1 MRAGLLATA
10 TASALALL
18 LQSVPALADPGD
30 PGDPNAGLP
39 PYAQPAPGSADPND
53 GPPQGPGDPSGG
65 PAQEQGDPNAGP
77 PQGQG
82 DPGVARISV
91 AQGDISV
98 KRADS
103 GDTFAAALNAPV
115 TAGDYITTGGD
126 GRGEVEFDF
135 GASLRL
141 APGTQLRFTDLQ
153 QDHHQLQLAQ
163 GTVELRLFRGLGSHP
178 EVQTPA
184 ATIRPDENGSY
195 RVTVTDDG
203 NTEVT
208 VRAGRADVETSAG
221 TQSLEAGPTLLV
233 TGTAD
238 NARVQTIDTVALDS
252 FDAFNRQ
259 RDQYAERAHDW
270 AYVDAGYVGADDLDQ
285 YGHWSDVPGY
295 GEAWQPADVAPG
307 WAPYNAGRWVW
318 EPYYGWSWVDAA
330 PWGYA
335 PYHYGR
341 WFYANSGWFW
351 SPGITVAAGPVF
363 YSAPV
368 AFYPH
373 PVFYRPALVAF
384 FSFGAGG
391 GYRGG
396 VGFGGLS
403 IGFGNV
409 GWVPL
414 APYEPFHPWYGPGY
428 GGNVYNRTVIN
439 NVTNNYYG
447 NRYVTNN
454 GSITN
459 YRNINAPGGAV
470 AVNNGNFASGNFAHL
485 ESVHA
490 SELTNA
496 SPIRG
501 VVPVVPTAA
510 NLAYSGRALSPLHA
524 AAPVTSRFANFA
536 SQPHA
541 PAATFAQQQRAVQS
555 AAVKTYPEHAV
566 VFQHPDLQQK
576 YDRPGLISNA
586 NAPAAFKP
594 NATLN
599 EAETGHPAAIAGPEK
614 AAPGT
619 TTERASGEPART
631 ASPNGSGIGGS
642 DETRTGNGSNASRPA
657 NPFDRF
663 DRPATA
669 NESTSDTHANAK
681 SGERTDATGGERT
694 NAPGRERTNTPAGSA
709 STQQR
714 VDGST
719 TDKAP
724 ASTYHE
730 PSDSVPTYP
739 KPDYHEPSDSAP
751 AYHQPSYHEPASD
764 APAYHAPSDH
774 NTPYHTP
781 SDHTA
786 PYHAPAYHAP
796 ARQNGGHA
804 SSKHDAK
811 PTANPKG

>member
-1 MRAGLLATA
+1 MRERSTRMRAGLLATA

-30 PGDPNAGLP
+30 PNAGLP
-39 PYAQPAPGSADPND
+39 PYAQPAPGAPDPND
-53 GPPQGPGDPSGG
+53 GPPQGPGDPSEGQQQG
-65 PAQEQGDPNAGP
+65 PGDPNAGP
-77 PQGQG
+77 SQGQG

-115 TAGDYITTGGD
+115 TAGDYITTGAD
-126 GRGEVEFDF
+126 ARGEVEFDF

-163 GTVELRLFRGLGSHP
+163 GTVDLRLFRGLGSHP

-238 NARVQTIDTVALDS
+238 SAHVRTIDTVALDS

-295 GEAWQPADVAPG
+295 GQAWQPADVAPG
-307 WAPYNAGRWVW
+307 WAPYNTGRWVW
-318 EPYYGWSWVDAA
+318 EPYYGWSWVDVA

-368 AFYPH
+368 VFYPH
-373 PVFYRPALVAF
+373 PVYYRPALVAF

-396 VGFGGLS
+396 IGFGGLS

-409 GWVPL
+409 GWCPL
-414 APYEPFHPWYGPGY
+414 APFEPFHPWYGPGF
-428 GGNVYNRTVIN
+428 GGNVYNRTVVN

-447 NRYVTNN
+447 NRYVTNTNN

-470 AVNNGNFASGNFAHL
+470 AVNNANFASGNFSHL

-490 SELTNA
+490 AQLTNA
-496 SPIRG
+496 APVRG

-510 NLAYSGRALSPLHA
+510 NLAYSGHALTPLHS
-524 AAPVTSRFANFA
+524 AAPITSRFANFA
-536 SQPHA
+536 SQPHV
-541 PAATFAQQQRAVQS
+541 PAGTFAAQQHAVQT

-576 YDRPGLISNA
+576 FDRPGLISNA
-586 NAPAAFKP
+586 NAPEAFKP
-594 NATLN
+594 NATLH
-599 EAETGHPAAIAGPEK
+599 EAETGHPATVAGEDK
-614 AAPGT
+614 AAGAT
-619 TTERASGEPART
+619 AHATGDAAEHATGTTERATGDAART
-631 ASPNGSGIGGS
+631 TSSNGSSS
-642 DETRTGNGSNASRPA
+642 DESRSDNGSNTSHPS

-663 DRPATA
+663 DHPATT
-669 NESTSDTHANAK
+669 NESTSDTRMNA
-681 SGERTDATGGERT
+681 AGGERI
-694 NAPGRERTNTPAGSA
+694 NAPTGSTN
-709 STQQR
+709 TQQR
-714 VDGST
+714 ADGTSP
-719 TDKAP
+719 DKAP

-739 KPDYHEPSDSAP
+739 KPDYHEPADSAP
-751 AYHQPSYHEPASD
+751 AYHQPSSHEPASD
-764 APAYHAPSDH
+764 APAYHAPA
-774 NTPYHTP
+774 YHAP
-781 SDHTA
+781 SYHGT

-796 ARQNGGHA
+796 AHQNGGHA
-804 SSKHDAK
+804 VPAKHDAK
-811 PTANPKG
+811 PTSTPKG

>member
-1 MRAGLLATA
+1 L
-10 TASALALL
+10 
-18 LQSVPALADPGD
+18 
-30 PGDPNAGLP
+30 
-39 PYAQPAPGSADPND
+39 
-53 GPPQGPGDPSGG
+53 
-65 PAQEQGDPNAGP
+65 
-77 PQGQG
+77 
-82 DPGVARISV
+82 I
-91 AQGDISV
+91 
-98 KRADS
+98 
-103 GDTFAAALNAPV
+103 
-115 TAGDYITTGGD
+115 
-126 GRGEVEFDF
+126 
-135 GASLRL
+135 
-141 APGTQLRFTDLQ
+141 
-153 QDHHQLQLAQ
+153 
-163 GTVELRLFRGLGSHP
+163 
-178 EVQTPA
+178 
-184 ATIRPDENGSY
+184 
-195 RVTVTDDG
+195 
-203 NTEVT
+203 
-208 VRAGRADVETSAG
+208 
-221 TQSLEAGPTLLV
+221 

-238 NARVQTIDTVALDS
+238 KAHVQTIDTVALDS

-307 WAPYNAGRWVW
+307 WAPYNTGRWVW
-318 EPYYGWSWVDAA
+318 EPYYGWSWVDTA

-368 AFYPH
+368 VFYPH

-396 VGFGGLS
+396 IGFGRLS

-409 GWVPL
+409 GWCPL
-414 APYEPFHPWYGPGY
+414 APYEPFHPWYGPGF
-428 GGNVYNRTVIN
+428 GGNVYNRTVVN
-439 NVTNNYYG
+439 NITNNYYG

-454 GSITN
+454 NYGSITN

-490 SELTNA
+490 SDLTNA

-510 NLAYSGRALSPLHA
+510 NLAYSGHALTPLHS
-524 AAPVTSRFANFA
+524 AAPVTSRFASFA
-536 SQPHA
+536 SQPHV
-541 PAATFAQQQRAVQS
+541 PAGSFAQQQRAVQT

-586 NAPAAFKP
+586 NAPEAFKP
-594 NATLN
+594 NATLH
-599 EAETGHPAAIAGPEK
+599 EAETGRPAAITGEEK
-614 AAPGT
+614 APAG
-619 TTERASGEPART
+619 TTERTSGESART
-631 ASPNGSGIGGS
+631 APPNGSATEES
-642 DETRTGNGSNASRPA
+642 RTATGSNASRPA

-663 DRPATA
+663 DHPATT
-669 NESTSDTHANAK
+669 NESTGDTHAN
-681 SGERTDATGGERT
+681 ATGGERT
-694 NAPGRERTNTPAGSA
+694 NATGGTTSP
-709 STQQR
+709 QQR
-714 VDGST
+714 VDGTQRRADGT
-719 TDKAP
+719 TPDKAP
-724 ASTYHE
+724 ATYHE

-739 KPDYHEPSDSAP
+739 KQDYHEPVDSAP
-751 AYHQPSYHEPASD
+751 AYHQPSSHETEGD
-764 APAYHAPSDH
+764 APAYHAPAIH
-774 NTPYHTP
+774 P
-781 SDHTA
+781 A

-796 ARQNGGHA
+796 GQKNGGHA
-804 SSKHDAK
+804 APPKHESK